1 MSEITTDSVINAK
14 TYMDISAKD
23 IETGKNYAV
32 AKIDVNNE
40 KQFLRQFW
48 DTDVATENFWWLDST
63 HVMQLTNSKIII
75 HSKKSDSST

>member
-14 TYMDISAKD
+14 TYMDISAKN

-40 KQFLRQFW
+40 KQILRQFW
-48 DTDVATENFWWLDST
+48 DTDVSTENFWWLDST
-63 HVMQLTNSKIII
+63 HVMQL
-75 HSKKSDSST
+75 KK